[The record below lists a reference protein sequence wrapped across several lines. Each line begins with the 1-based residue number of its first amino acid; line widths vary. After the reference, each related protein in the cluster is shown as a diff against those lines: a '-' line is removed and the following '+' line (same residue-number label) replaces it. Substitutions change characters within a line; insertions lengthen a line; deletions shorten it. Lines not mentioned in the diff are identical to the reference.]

1 MRNQNTQDKT
11 AWFAEVKYLLA
22 WSICSTAIG
31 PFSHSYT
38 LIYDMDSYLCIYV
51 HISMIASNLY
61 TAVHAC
67 AACEFCFVLQTLPL
81 WSSIQKL
88 QGSKT
93 WEHFFL
99 FFGKLPLRMQI
110 HPSASAKGC
119 IYNMHIAYTAAVLTT
134 EESVLMQNLLA
145 MIILQMVL
153 SSYNEVVP

>member
-99 FFGKLPLRMQI
+99 FFWQVATSHANSPICKRQGLHIQYAHCLHSSSTNHRGVC
-110 HPSASAKGC
+110 AYAKPAGND
-119 IYNMHIAYTAAVLTT
+119 YPTNGTFFV
-134 EESVLMQNLLA
+134 
-145 MIILQMVL
+145 
-153 SSYNEVVP
+153 